1 MGKKKNKIKSN
12 TNKIS
17 RIKNNTQL
25 KESTSKILFRFEYEN
40 WLKAEKMDDFS
51 NYVKDS
57 NYFTKSII
65 YLFHELIPNIDITN
79 INKNKHIHPISGDN
93 RKKLV
98 KIITKIHGSIE
109 VDDLWQFGIKGGLRL
124 ICNKLD
130 NVFIPLLIDY
140 HHCTYQSVKYNQ
152 QDISR
157 YSYCPIEDF
166 KNK

>member
-1 MGKKKNKIKSN
+1 MGKKKNKIKSG

-17 RIKNNTQL
+17 RIKNNTQP
-25 KESTSKILFRFEYEN
+25 KESTSKVLFSFEYEN
-40 WLKAEKMDDFS
+40 WLKAEQMNDFT

-65 YLFHELIPNIDITN
+65 YIFHELIPKIDISD

-93 RKKLV
+93 RQKLV

-140 HHCTYQSVKYNQ
+140 HHCTYQSVKHNQ